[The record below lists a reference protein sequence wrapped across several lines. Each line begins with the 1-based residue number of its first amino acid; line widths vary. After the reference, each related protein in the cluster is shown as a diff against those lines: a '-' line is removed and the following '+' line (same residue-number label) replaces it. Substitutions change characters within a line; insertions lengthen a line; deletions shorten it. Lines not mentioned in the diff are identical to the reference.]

1 MASHCI
7 IFILG
12 FLLKKKEKRTDWN
25 GNFYQTKIPCPLEDF
40 SIDKDSIPAGKCLVS
55 VTDALVTASQHILPE
70 GRRQRG
76 PCRPKMSKRNLSLA
90 DEKKQS
96 GGLEHV
102 VSTGLSTD
110 IPCRLSGF
118 EAVPMAPLPPA
129 PRAVCT
135 SVGTPSLWGGKEG
148 LLKARASQR
157 DSRMPLMPLL
167 WGSQQLCASAKPLQ
181 HPKIC

>member
-1 MASHCI
+1 MEWH
-7 IFILG
+7 F
-12 FLLKKKEKRTDWN
+12 F
-25 GNFYQTKIPCPLEDF
+25 FYQTKIPCPLEDF
-40 SIDKDSIPAGKCLVS
+40 GIDKDSIPAGKCLFS
-55 VTDALVTASQHILPE
+55 VTDALVTASQHVLPE

-90 DEKKQS
+90 DEKGQS
-96 GGLEHV
+96 GGQDHV

-129 PRAVCT
+129 PCAVC
-135 SVGTPSLWGGKEG
+135 SISLGTPSLWGGNEG
-148 LLKARASQR
+148 LLKARAAQR
-157 DSRMPLMPLL
+157 DKVMPLVPLL